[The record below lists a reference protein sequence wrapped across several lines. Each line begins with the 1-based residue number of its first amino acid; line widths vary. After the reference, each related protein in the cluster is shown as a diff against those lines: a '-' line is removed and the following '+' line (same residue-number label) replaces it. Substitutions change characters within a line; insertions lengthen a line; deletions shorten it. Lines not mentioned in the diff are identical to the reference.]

1 MATVE
6 TIVTRIRVRRAVE
19 QGEEQMGNRL
29 EGKVAIV
36 TGAASGIGEAS
47 AVRMA
52 AEGAAVVVADR
63 NETGAKEVADRIQ
76 GAGGRALA
84 VACDVSSED
93 DIVAMVAAAVDTFG
107 ALHVVHNNAALTDA
121 SAHAKDHTVLDLS
134 VETWDRS
141 MAVNAR
147 GAMLVC
153 KHAVPHLI
161 EAGGG
166 SIINTASNQ
175 ALAGDLS
182 QTAYGAAKGAV
193 VTLTMSVATAF
204 GKQGVRCNCI
214 SPGAIRTPSLLNA
227 CPPAILDLI
236 EESNLVARLG
246 EPEDIA
252 ALALF
257 LASDESSFITGLTIR
272 CDGGQLAHLPHFAT
286 LNAMSATT
294 TV

>member
-1 MATVE
+1 
-6 TIVTRIRVRRAVE
+6 
-19 QGEEQMGNRL
+19 MGKRL

-36 TGAASGIGEAS
+36 TGAASGIGVAS
-47 AVRMA
+47 AALMA
-52 AEGAAVVVADR
+52 AEGARVVVADR
-63 NETGAKEVADRIQ
+63 NEAGAQEVAKQID
-76 GAGGRALA
+76 ADGGEAIG
-84 VACDVSSED
+84 VGCDISSEEE
-93 DIVAMVAAAVDTFG
+93 IVAMVAAAVDAFG
-107 ALHVVHNNAALTDA
+107 GLHVVHNNAALTDS
-121 SAHAKDHTVLDLS
+121 SAHALDHTVVDLS

-161 EAGGG
+161 AAGGG

-227 CPPAILDLI
+227 CPPAILDMI
-236 EESNLVARLG
+236 EQSNLVPRLG

-252 ALALF
+252 NLALF

-272 CDGGQLAHLPHFAT
+272 CDGGQMAHLPHFAS
-286 LNAMSATT
+286 LNAMAATT

>member
-1 MATVE
+1 
-6 TIVTRIRVRRAVE
+6 
-19 QGEEQMGNRL
+19 MGNRL

-36 TGAASGIGEAS
+36 TGAASGIGVAS
-47 AVRMA
+47 AIRMA
-52 AEGAAVVVADR
+52 GEGAAVVVTDR
-63 NETGAKEVADRIQ
+63 NEAGAKAVADRI
-76 GAGGRALA
+76 GANNGKAIGIG
-84 VACDVSSED
+84 CDISSED
-93 DIVAMVAAAVDTFG
+93 EIIAMVAAAVGTFG
-107 ALHVVHNNAALTDA
+107 GLDVVHNNAALTDA
-121 SAHAKDHTVLDLS
+121 SAHAKDHTILDLS

-153 KHAVPHLI
+153 KHAVPHMI
-161 EAGGG
+161 ERGGG

-182 QTAYGAAKGAV
+182 QTAYSAAKGAV
-193 VTLTMSVATAF
+193 VTLTMSIATAF

-214 SPGAIRTPSLLNA
+214 SPGAIRTPSLVNA
-227 CPPAILDLI
+227 CPPEIIDMI
-236 EESNLVARLG
+236 EQSNLVARLG

-252 ALALF
+252 NLALF
-257 LASDESSFITGLTIR
+257 LASDESAFITGLTIR
-272 CDGGQLAHLPHFAT
+272 CDGGQLAHLPHFAS

>member
-1 MATVE
+1 
-6 TIVTRIRVRRAVE
+6 
-19 QGEEQMGNRL
+19 MGNRL

-36 TGAASGIGEAS
+36 TGAASGIGTAS

-52 AEGAAVVVADR
+52 SEGAAVVVADR
-63 NETGAKEVADRIQ
+63 NEAGANDVADRIR
-76 GAGGRALA
+76 ADGGRAIGVGCDIA
-84 VACDVSSED
+84 VEAQ
-93 DIVAMVAAAVDTFG
+93 IAAMVAATVDAFG
-107 ALHVVHNNAALTDA
+107 GLHVVHNNAALTDA
-121 SAHAKDHTVLDLS
+121 SAHAKDHTVMDLS

-161 EAGGG
+161 QAGGG

-214 SPGAIRTPSLLNA
+214 SPGAIRTPSLINA
-227 CPPAILDLI
+227 CPPEVLDVI
-236 EESNLVARLG
+236 EQSNLVDRLG

-252 ALALF
+252 NLALF

-272 CDGGQLAHLPHFAT
+272 CDGGQMAHLPHYAT
-286 LNAMSATT
+286 LNALSATT